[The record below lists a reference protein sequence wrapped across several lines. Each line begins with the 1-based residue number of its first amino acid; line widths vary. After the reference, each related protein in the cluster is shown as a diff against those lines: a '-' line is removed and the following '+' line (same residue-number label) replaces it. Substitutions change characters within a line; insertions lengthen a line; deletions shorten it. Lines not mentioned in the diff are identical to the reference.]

1 MIKHYFASSINIFL
15 RGITVIGRLLIILFI
30 GKYLSV
36 QALGIYS
43 LFFTTIVLATLL
55 LGLDFYTF
63 RTREILSQTCTNK
76 MEMIRDQFIFHFIGY
91 LIILPVLLLIFWFD
105 ILSNNLIHIFYLI
118 LIMEHLSQEFFRL
131 FTALSKPIWA
141 NIIFFIRTSAWVYIL
156 ILLVLLNHLNFNLL
170 LVFDFWLTGSTLSVI
185 LSLAILW
192 RMDLGSFLTPIQWDW
207 IKKGIKVSMPFF
219 ISTIAY
225 KTIEFS
231 NRYFID
237 FLLTKD
243 DVGVFSFFA
252 SFANTVQVFV
262 FTGVIM
268 LIYPKMIQAYGT
280 DKKEY
285 GRLEKNLKLYTILFS
300 ICICLL
306 VFFITPYILKVM
318 DKNIFSEQ
326 LPVLW
331 ILLLSMFIFNMSLIP
346 HYCLYI
352 KKYDMHIMF
361 ITLSGAAINIILN
374 MVLINLFGLIG
385 ASLSLLFTFTFILI
399 LKYYVNLKADQ
410 NVDKIN
416 FQYGS

>member
-1 MIKHYFASSINIFL
+1 L
-15 RGITVIGRLLIILFI
+15 RGITVVGRLLIILFI

-36 QALGIYS
+36 QDLGIYS

-55 LGLDFYTF
+55 IGFDFYTF
-63 RTREILSQTCTNK
+63 RTREILSQNCTNK

-91 LIILPVLLLIFWFD
+91 LIILPVLMVIFWFD
-105 ILSNNLIHIFYLI
+105 ILSNNLIHMFYLI
-118 LIMEHLSQEFFRL
+118 LIMEHVSQEFFRL

-156 ILLVLLNHLNFNLL
+156 IPLVLLNFLDFNLL
-170 LVFDFWLTGSTLSVI
+170 FVFDFWLMGSTFSVI
-185 LSLAILW
+185 ISLAILW
-192 RMDLGSFLTPIQWDW
+192 RMDLGSFLTPIQWGW
-207 IKKGIKVSMPFF
+207 IKKGLKVSIPFF

-252 SFANTVQVFV
+252 SFANTVHIFV

-268 LIYPKMIQAYGT
+268 LIYPKMIQAYET
-280 DKKEY
+280 NKLEY
-285 GRLEKNLKLYTILFS
+285 GRLEKILKLYTFLFS

-352 KKYDMHIMF
+352 KKYDRHIMF
-361 ITLSGAAINIILN
+361 ITLSGSAINIILN
-374 MVLINLFGLIG
+374 IVLINLFGLIG